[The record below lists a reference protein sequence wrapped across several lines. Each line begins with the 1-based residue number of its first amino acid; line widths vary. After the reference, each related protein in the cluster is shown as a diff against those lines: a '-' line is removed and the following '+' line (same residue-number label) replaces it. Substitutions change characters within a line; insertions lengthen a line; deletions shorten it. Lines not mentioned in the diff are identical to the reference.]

1 MEELREKLI
10 AQVVEALKKATPEQ
24 IYMTLLHIRLTT

>member
-24 IYMTLLHIRLTT
+24 IYATLLRIRLTT